1 MGFTSY
7 GNFNG
12 SFRGPETGDVTCGR
26 PLNVYQLGMKIVQA
40 KLPTTLTNKDVL
52 AAYPVAV
59 DNRVGAANTGPI
71 TGMNP
76 NVLEVT
82 ALGTTATAVGFAL
95 VGPVDSIDSDGGV
108 GYAHTGGLVNV
119 GLLGSGL
126 EVYLPASANLAN
138 VAAGWRGKLIWDAT
152 NLCLDVYTTGDD
164 SLTLTIKSALVDGY
178 KLKKNASSGLVEYV
192 ATKAI
197 KVQL

>member
-12 SFRGPETGDVTCGR
+12 SFRGPETGDVTCGK

-40 KLPTTLTNKDVL
+40 KLPTSLTNKDVL

-82 ALGTTATAVGFAL
+82 ALGTSATAVGFAL
-95 VGPVDSIDSDGGV
+95 MGPVDSIDADGGV
-108 GYAHTGGLVNV
+108 GYAHTGGLINV
-119 GLLGSGL
+119 GLYGSGL

-138 VAAGWRGKLIWDAT
+138 VSVGSKLIWDAT
-152 NLCLDVYTTGDD
+152 NLCLDIYVSGDD
-164 SLTLTIKSALVDGY
+164 SVPVKIKSALVDGW
-178 KLKKNASSGLVEYV
+178 KLKKNASTGLVEYV

>member
-1 MGFTSY
+1 MGFTAY

-26 PLNVYQLGMKIVQA
+26 PLNVYQFGMKIVQA

-52 AAYPVAV
+52 ASYPVAL
-59 DNRVGAANTGPI
+59 DNRVGGANTGPI

-82 ALGTTATAVGFAL
+82 ALGTTGSINGFAL
-95 VGPVDSIDSDGGV
+95 MGPIDSIDSDGGV

-138 VAAGWRGKLIWDAT
+138 VAPGTKLIWDAT
-152 NLCLDVYTTGDD
+152 NLCLDVYVSGDNSL
-164 SLTLTIKSALVDGY
+164 SLTLKSALVDGW
-178 KLKKNASSGLVEYV
+178 KLKKNASTGLVEYV